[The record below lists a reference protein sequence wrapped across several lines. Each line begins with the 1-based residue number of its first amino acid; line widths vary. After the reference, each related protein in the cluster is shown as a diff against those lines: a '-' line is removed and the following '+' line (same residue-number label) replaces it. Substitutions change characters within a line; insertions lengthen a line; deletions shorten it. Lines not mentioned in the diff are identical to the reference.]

1 MFKIRGAILEDLN
14 SPIYPLAKDLAT
26 SFNVEKESF
35 SKLFQKML
43 RDENILVLV
52 AETDE
57 LVGYIMGYVHPAFY
71 ANGLIAWVEELY
83 VSPGIRGTGIGKAL
97 LLAFEA
103 DAESKGCKLVSL
115 STRRAGDFY
124 EALNY
129 EKSATYYKK
138 TFEKTGKTAG

>member
-1 MFKIRGAILEDLN
+1 MFKIRGVTLEDLDH
-14 SPIYPLAKDLAT
+14 IYPLAKGLAT

-43 RDENILVLV
+43 TDENILVLV

-83 VSPGIRGTGIGKAL
+83 VSPSIRGTGIGKAL
-97 LLAFEA
+97 MESFEA
-103 DAESKGCKLVSL
+103 EVQLRGCKLISL

-138 TFEKTGKTAG
+138 TFKRIGKTAG